1 MNLLLNLEYNHTQ
14 TEKIVSQMNKVLF
27 LSTINVIVLP
37 IISNYLIEGR
47 DFVYGNDGLSGF
59 SFDYHV
65 SAAIT
70 VIKGL
75 FSINLIIKF
84 IAIAI
89 KRIRYK
95 IIRYLC
101 RNPQE
106 VNFQTGDPNV
116 NKFYEGSY
124 YDVAE
129 NYVFLIMSILHG
141 AFFCKLQPIILLIVV
156 VTMALFYVVNKI
168 RLLRF
173 CKIPDMTDHLIFE
186 TAVYMLSLVPIYYG
200 TGTIVLTYFQSVD
213 NPNLYH
219 LDMIVPLV
227 CVGLGLL
234 CFFNPKDIINRI
246 IRLLVSFPCC
256 TNASSLVGDYE
267 DNET

>member
-1 MNLLLNLEYNHTQ
+1 MQIINSILWKVMNLLLNLEYNHTQ

-124 YDVAE
+124 YDVA
-129 NYVFLIMSILHG
+129 
-141 AFFCKLQPIILLIVV
+141 
-156 VTMALFYVVNKI
+156 
-168 RLLRF
+168 
-173 CKIPDMTDHLIFE
+173 
-186 TAVYMLSLVPIYYG
+186 
-200 TGTIVLTYFQSVD
+200 
-213 NPNLYH
+213 
-219 LDMIVPLV
+219 
-227 CVGLGLL
+227 
-234 CFFNPKDIINRI
+234 
-246 IRLLVSFPCC
+246 
-256 TNASSLVGDYE
+256 
-267 DNET
+267 